1 MEETDDFTNQLN
13 KAEATKQP
21 LKIAIQSLISLE
33 RSQKLDLLIHLIS
46 NLSQSLVLCGPAGIG
61 KTKLLDIIQERKVDS
76 WHICRIKATQELS
89 FEAVC
94 HLIVA
99 SIKQDYAELKH
110 YDLAEMLDH
119 FEQNKLKLVVVI
131 DDAGELVPGLITTLC
146 QYALANPVLR
156 IVFVLTQ
163 DELYIKKSSDKAI
176 DDCHFIE
183 LPPLT
188 EKQCGEFLQN
198 LSGKPDAIVSFN
210 AISPALV
217 EKIYQE
223 THGIP
228 GKIMAILP
236 NLSNYVPISTSR
248 WVLSSVLIVLSFVG
262 VIGYISWNDSV
273 EEQRDMIAPIY
284 KEKTIPPAVLNQK
297 NNILETDVTVLRTT
311 PSIPSI
317 NQFPQNFVDNPKKQE
332 QQFARASKEQIV
344 ATQAGED
351 STQMIVAEKNRI
363 DLFFSPKEMVAASS
377 TSEALGDEE
386 VSEPAIDKKLD
397 EKNVDI
403 VIAQAAANDVAN
415 EEVNV
420 GATVNEDKMEH
431 QQKDQQISA
440 DPEKEISGLEQPKPS
455 VIADQG
461 KEEEISVSKA
471 ENAPI
476 TVNKMAVM
484 KTAQQKD
491 DAEWVLSQPSRNY
504 TLQLMVLSSYDSVKK
519 LRHKFSQLDHALK
532 YVSQQEKNKQ
542 KYIILYGSFTSLAQA
557 KTAQKTLPKTLQQ
570 AWSRRFRGLQK
581 KIKN

>member
-1 MEETDDFTNQLN
+1 
-13 KAEATKQP
+13 
-21 LKIAIQSLISLE
+21 
-33 RSQKLDLLIHLIS
+33 
-46 NLSQSLVLCGPAGIG
+46 
-61 KTKLLDIIQERKVDS
+61 
-76 WHICRIKATQELS
+76 
-89 FEAVC
+89 
-94 HLIVA
+94 
-99 SIKQDYAELKH
+99 
-110 YDLAEMLDH
+110 
-119 FEQNKLKLVVVI
+119 LKLVVVI

-248 WVLSSVLIVLSFVG
+248 WALLSVLIVLSFVG

-273 EEQRDMIAPIY
+273 EEQRDLIAPIY
-284 KEKTIPPAVLNQK
+284 KEKTRPPAVLNQK
-297 NNILETDVTVLRTT
+297 NNIRETDGTALRTT
-311 PSIPSI
+311 PSMPSI
-317 NQFPQNFVDNPKKQE
+317 NQFPQNFVDNPNKQE

-344 ATQAGED
+344 ATQAAED
-351 STQMIVAEKNRI
+351 SKQMIVAEKSRI
-363 DLFFSPKEMVAASS
+363 DLFVSPKEMVEASS
-377 TSEALGDEE
+377 TSEAFRDEE
-386 VSEPAIDKKLD
+386 VSEPAIDKKVD

-403 VIAQAAANDVAN
+403 VIAQSAANDVAN
-415 EEVNV
+415 EEVHV
-420 GATVNEDKMEH
+420 GATVNEDKKEN
-431 QQKDQQISA
+431 QQKDQQIST

-461 KEEEISVSKA
+461 KEEEKSVSNA

-476 TVNKMAVM
+476 TVNKKAVM

-570 AWSRRFRGLQK
+570 AWFRRFRGLQK